1 MDGILAVG
9 EDDVTILESTLPG
22 QIIGKTFRL
31 PDVDRVKVVSLLAF
45 Q

>member
-1 MDGILAVG
+1 L
-9 EDDVTILESTLPG
+9 TCR